1 MKLPSCDYEP
11 QIVAALHT
19 GSVPAALQS
28 HLDGCLTCQ
37 DVALVTEFLCRAASP
52 PSESAALPSASL
64 IWWRAQLAEKR
75 ALADRS
81 IAPIRLARTLA
92 LIALLLVAVFYS
104 LQTGPEWYDKASPL
118 LTTAVLSALLL
129 LLLTAAVSYFGLRRR
144 SWRTLSRRPHVSE
157 S

>member
-11 QIVAALHT
+11 QIVAALHA
-19 GSVPAALQS
+19 GGVPAALQS
-28 HLDGCLTCQ
+28 HLAGCLICQ
-37 DVALVTEFLCRAASP
+37 DVALVTQFLCRAASP
-52 PSESAALPSASL
+52 PSESAALPSPSF

-81 IAPIRLARTLA
+81 IAPIRLTRNLA
-92 LIALLLVAVFYS
+92 LIAVFLVAVFYF
-104 LQTGPEWYDKASPL
+104 LRTGPELYDKASPL

-129 LLLTAAVSYFGLRRR
+129 LLLTAAVSYFGLRRL
-144 SWRTLSRRPHVSE
+144 SWRTVGTRPHVSE